1 MCVLRRYDTILSSRY
16 EAAVEAGSNSHM
28 TSVINGQYEVTVAGA
43 GHGED
48 GEDDLELTS
57 SSHQTEDVTNDL
69 EAELDAEAQGS
80 PSTVSDQLRLFNNVA
95 NVADYDPN
103 PYG

>member
-1 MCVLRRYDTILSSRY
+1 MRRYDTILSSRY
-16 EAAVEAGSNSHM
+16 EAAVEAGSNSHT
-28 TSVINGQYEVTVAGA
+28 TSVINGQYEVTVAEAGA